1 MVCNHQYSQA
11 VTPIMTLLII
21 LAFLLFWPIL
31 STSHAEVT
39 LDGSLG
45 PSGAVGPGTL
55 PDGTSTTY
63 LITDNLGTQVGGNLF
78 HSFGKFNVDTNES
91 ATFTGPNSINNII
104 GRVTGGTQS
113 WIDGLLRS
121 TIDGA
126 NLFLL
131 NPGGMLFG
139 PNATLDVKGSF
150 HVSTADYLRFDDG
163 ERFYV
168 NPAENSVL
176 TVAPPQAFGF
186 LSESPT
192 RISIQE
198 SLLEV
203 PEGETLSVVSGNIE
217 IVGGTL
223 RAASGR
229 INLASVA
236 SSGEVIPNAQDEEPD
251 LKMDSFE
258 RLGEINISQ
267 DGGLGV
273 SGARP
278 GNIFIRGGS
287 LSLDS
292 SGIYSTTFGTATA
305 GDIDILLAEDL
316 SLTNSSGS
324 RGFTGIDS
332 SSYWYGGA
340 GNILLDVGRL
350 TILDGSMI
358 TSHAMETCSSQGG
371 NIMIRAA
378 ESVSISSG
386 DGDNYMQSY
395 ISSSTFGNGDGGT
408 ISISTPS
415 LTIEE
420 GAGIF
425 AVAYRG
431 IDWMGNLV
439 EGGRAG
445 DIFLDVGNLTITSA
459 GIGCQTATPYNAGNI
474 TITATESV
482 SIDDG
487 AIHST
492 TWGAGDGGTISI
504 STPVL
509 VMDCAGIDATA
520 EGPYVL
526 GDAGD
531 IFLEVG
537 SLELTGISQ
546 IQTSTDGLGQGG
558 DVTVTATDSIAISG
572 RIIEGNE
579 MYQSAIISSTYGD
592 GNGGTIS
599 ISTPSLTIDDGALAA
614 ETAFGAE
621 SGGDILVEV
630 GDLTIR
636 NGGLISSVAFG
647 SGQGGNVTVTAADS
661 ISILGRDID
670 GLPSRITSGAN
681 SGAGGDITL
690 EAPEIEL
697 SDGVIISTESF
708 GVGNAGDISIT
719 ASDTFHSNNSS
730 VTTAAEQ
737 AEGGDI
743 NITTREMQLLNGTL
757 VSAESSGAGNA
768 GNIHLA
774 ATDTFLMRDS
784 AVTTEA
790 KQADGGNIKVSAG
803 YMVYLIDSEITASV
817 GGGPETVGGNIN
829 IDPEYVILKNS
840 KIIANAFEGMGGNI
854 DITADVFLADPN
866 SIVDASS
873 ALGIDGQVNIRA
885 PVKEITGTFAPLPKD
900 FLSALALLR
909 EPCMARIQGGK
920 YSSFVVGGRDGL
932 PLEPG
937 GLLPSPIF

>member
-1 MVCNHQYSQA
+1 MFIKRSYRFVFE
-11 VTPIMTLLII
+11 ITLVPVLFFGII
-21 LAFLLFWPIL
+21 VSNTLFAICHAQQPSI
-31 STSHAEVT
+31 TSDGTLGTMVT
-39 LDGSLG
+39 LDQSNYAI
-45 PSGAVGPGTL
+45 SEGT
-55 PDGTSTTY
+55 
-63 LITDNLGTQVGGNLF
+63 IRGNNQF
-78 HSFGKFNVDTNES
+78 HSFGQFNVFQGES
-91 ATFTGPNSINNII
+91 ATFTGPNTINNII
-104 GRVTGGTQS
+104 GRVTGGSQS
-113 WIDGLLRS
+113 FIDGLLRS
-121 TIDGA
+121 DINGA
-126 NLFLL
+126 NLYLL
-131 NPGGMLFG
+131 NPSGILFG
-139 PNATLDVKGSF
+139 PNASLDVSGSF

-163 ERFYV
+163 EQFYV

-176 TVAPPQAFGF
+176 TVAQPQAFGF

-236 SSGEVIPNAQDEEPD
+236 SSGEVIPNAQDEEPG
-251 LKMDSFE
+251 LKMDTFE
-258 RLGEINISQ
+258 RLGEIDISK
-267 DGGLGV
+267 DGELKV
-273 SGARP
+273 SGATP

-292 SGIYSTTFGTATA
+292 SGIYSMTQSTAAA
-305 GDIDILLAEDL
+305 GDLDIRLAEDL
-316 SLTNSSGS
+316 SLTNRSY
-324 RGFTGIDS
+324 IDS
-332 SSYWYGGA
+332 SSYWSGPA
-340 GNILLDVGRL
+340 GDILLDVGRL

-358 TSHAMETCSSQGG
+358 TSHAMENCSSQGG

-378 ESVSISSG
+378 EFVAISSG
-386 DGDNYMQSY
+386 GGDNYMQSY

-420 GAGIF
+420 DAGIF

-439 EGGRAG
+439 KGGRAG
-445 DIFLDVGNLTITSA
+445 DIFLDVGSLTITSA

-474 TITATESV
+474 TITATESI

-487 AIHST
+487 AINST
-492 TWGAGDGGTISI
+492 TWDAGDGGTISI

-546 IQTSTDGLGQGG
+546 IQTSTDGPGQGG
-558 DVTVTATDSIAISG
+558 DVTVTATDSISISG

-614 ETAFGAE
+614 ETALGAE

-630 GDLTIR
+630 GDLTIS

-690 EAPEIEL
+690 EAPKIEL

-743 NITTREMQLLNGTL
+743 NITTREMQLLNGTI

-774 ATDTFLMRDS
+774 ATDSFLMRDS

-840 KIIANAFEGMGGNI
+840 KIIANAYEGMGGNI
-854 DITADVFLADPN
+854 SIVADVFLADPD

>member
-1 MVCNHQYSQA
+1 MVCNHQCSQA

-131 NPGGMLFG
+131 NPAGMFFG
-139 PNATLDVKGSF
+139 PNATLNVKGSF

-223 RAASGR
+223 RAPSGR
-229 INLASVA
+229 LSLASVA
-236 SSGEVIPNAQDEEPD
+236 SSGEVIPNAQDEKPD
-251 LKMDSFE
+251 LKMDTFE
-258 RLGEINISQ
+258 RLGEIDISK
-267 DGGLGV
+267 DGELQV
-273 SGARP
+273 SGATP

-292 SGIYSTTFGTATA
+292 SGIYSTTFGTAAA
-305 GDIDILLAEDL
+305 GDLDIRLAEDL
-316 SLTNSSGS
+316 SLTNRSY
-324 RGFTGIDS
+324 IDS
-332 SSYWYGGA
+332 SSYWSGPA
-340 GNILLDVGRL
+340 GDMLLDVGRL

-358 TSHAMETCSSQGG
+358 TSHAMENCSSQGG

-378 ESVSISSG
+378 ELASISSG
-386 DGDNYMQSY
+386 GGDNYMQSY

-408 ISISTPS
+408 VSISTPT
-415 LTIEE
+415 LIIDEH
-420 GAGIF
+420 AGIF
-425 AVAYRG
+425 AIAYMG

-439 EGGRAG
+439 GGGRAG
-445 DIFLDVGNLTITSA
+445 DIFLDVGSLTITSA
-459 GIGCQTATPYNAGNI
+459 GIGCIAGGMTTGNAGNI
-474 TITATESV
+474 SITATESL
-482 SIDDG
+482 SISDNS
-487 AIHST
+487 ALRSST
-492 TWGAGDGGTISI
+492 YGAGDGGTISI
-504 STPVL
+504 STPVMT
-509 VMDCAGIDATA
+509 MDSSGILAEAGTYA
-520 EGPYVL
+520 Y
-526 GDAGD
+526 GDAGE
-531 IFLEVG
+531 ISLEVG
-537 SLELTGISQ
+537 SLALTNAAQ
-546 IQTSTDGLGQGG
+546 IQTSSEGAGKGG
-558 DVTVTATDSIAISG
+558 DVTVTATDSISISG

-599 ISTPSLTIDDGALAA
+599 ISTPSLTIDDGALAS
-614 ETAFGAE
+614 ETGFGAG
-621 SGGDILVEV
+621 SGGDILVKV
-630 GDLTIR
+630 GDLTI
-636 NGGLISSVAFG
+636 S
-647 SGQGGNVTVTAADS
+647 
-661 ISILGRDID
+661 
-670 GLPSRITSGAN
+670 N
-681 SGAGGDITL
+681 SGL
-690 EAPEIEL
+690 
-697 SDGVIISTESF
+697 ISTESF

-730 VTTAAEQ
+730 VTTE
-737 AEGGDI
+737 
-743 NITTREMQLLNGTL
+743 
-757 VSAESSGAGNA
+757 
-768 GNIHLA
+768 
-774 ATDTFLMRDS
+774 AT
-784 AVTTEA
+784 
-790 KQADGGNIKVSAG
+790 QADGGNIKVSAG
-803 YMVYLIDSEITASV
+803 YMVHLKDSEITASV
-817 GGGPETVGGNIN
+817 GGGPETVGGNIS

-840 KIIANAFEGMGGNI
+840 KIIANAYEGMGGNI
-854 DITADVFLADPN
+854 SIVADVFLADPD

-873 ALGIDGQVNIRA
+873 ALGIDGQVDIHA
-885 PVKEITGTFAPLPKD
+885 PITQITGTLAPLPKD
-900 FLSALALLR
+900 FRSALALLR
-909 EPCMARIQGGK
+909 KSCMVRLQGGK
-920 YSSFVVGGRDGL
+920 YSSFVIGGRDGL

>member
-1 MVCNHQYSQA
+1 MVCNNQYSQS

-78 HSFGKFNVDTNES
+78 HSFGKFNVNTNES
-91 ATFTGPNSINNII
+91 ATLTGPNSINNII

-121 TIDGA
+121 TIEGA

-131 NPGGMLFG
+131 NPAGMLFG

-150 HVSTADYLRFDDG
+150 HVSTADYLSFDDG

-203 PEGETLSVVSGNIE
+203 PEDETLSVVSGNIE

-236 SSGEVIPNAQDEEPD
+236 SSGEVIHNAQDGEND
-251 LKMDSFE
+251 LRMDSFE
-258 RLGEINISQ
+258 RLGEIGISK
-267 DGGLGV
+267 DGELQV

-292 SGIYSTTFGTATA
+292 SGIYSTTRGTAAA
-305 GDIDILLAEDL
+305 GDIDIRLAEDL
-316 SLTNSSGS
+316 SLTNRSY
-324 RGFTGIDS
+324 IDS
-332 SSYWYGGA
+332 SSYWSGPA
-340 GNILLDVGRL
+340 GDIFLDVGRL
-350 TILDGSMI
+350 TFLDGSMI
-358 TSHAMETCSSQGG
+358 TSHAMPDCTSQGG

-378 ESVSISSG
+378 EFVSISSG

-420 GAGIF
+420 DAGIF

-445 DIFLDVGNLTITSA
+445 DIFLDVGRLTITSA
-459 GIGCQTATPYNAGNI
+459 GIGCQTTTPYNAGNI
-474 TITATESV
+474 TITATESI
-482 SIDDG
+482 SIDNS
-487 AIHST
+487 AIRSST
-492 TWGAGDGGTISI
+492 YGAGDGGTISI

-509 VMDCAGIDATA
+509 AMDFSGILAEAGEYAS
-520 EGPYVL
+520 GN
-526 GDAGD
+526 AGE
-531 IFLEVG
+531 ILLEVG
-537 SLELTGISQ
+537 SLALTNVAQ
-546 IQTSTDGLGQGG
+546 IQTSTEGAGQGG
-558 DVTVTATDSIAISG
+558 DVTVTATDSISISG

-599 ISTPSLTIDDGALAA
+599 ISTPSLTIDDGALVA
-614 ETAFGAE
+614 ETALGAE
-621 SGGDILVEV
+621 SGGDIFVEV
-630 GDLTIR
+630 EDLTIS

-719 ASDTFHSNNSS
+719 ASNTFHSNNSS

-743 NITTREMQLLNGTL
+743 NITTQEMQLLNGTL

-774 ATDTFLMRDS
+774 ATDSFLMRDS

-803 YMVYLIDSEITASV
+803 YMVHLTDSEITASV

-920 YSSFVVGGRDGL
+920 YSSFIVGGRDGL

>member
-21 LAFLLFWPIL
+21 FAFLLFWPIL

-45 PSGAVGPGTL
+45 PSGAVGHGTL

-131 NPGGMLFG
+131 NPAGMLFG

-236 SSGEVIPNAQDEEPD
+236 SSGEVIPNAQDEEPG
-251 LKMDSFE
+251 LKMDTFE
-258 RLGEINISQ
+258 RLGEIDISK
-267 DGGLGV
+267 DGELKV
-273 SGARP
+273 SGATP

-292 SGIYSTTFGTATA
+292 SGIYSTTHGAA
-305 GDIDILLAEDL
+305 GDLDIRLAEDL
-316 SLTNSSGS
+316 SLTNRSY
-324 RGFTGIDS
+324 IDS
-332 SSYWYGGA
+332 SSYWSGPA
-340 GNILLDVGRL
+340 GDILLDVGRL
-350 TILDGSMI
+350 TILDGSKI
-358 TSHAMETCSSQGG
+358 TSHAMPDCTSQGG

-378 ESVSISSG
+378 EFVSISSG
-386 DGDNYMQSY
+386 GGDNYMQSY

-420 GAGIF
+420 HAGIF
-425 AVAYRG
+425 AVAYMG
-431 IDWMGNLV
+431 FDWMGNV
-439 EGGRAG
+439 VGGGRAG
-445 DIFLDVGNLTITSA
+445 DIFLDVGSLTITSA

-474 TITATESV
+474 TITATESI

-487 AIHST
+487 AINST
-492 TWGAGDGGTISI
+492 TWDAGDGGTISI

-546 IQTSTDGLGQGG
+546 IQTSTDGPGQGG
-558 DVTVTATDSIAISG
+558 DVTVTATDSISISG
-572 RIIEGNE
+572 RITEGNE

-614 ETAFGAE
+614 ETALGAE

-630 GDLTIR
+630 GDLTIS

-661 ISILGRDID
+661 ISILGRNID
-670 GLPSRITSGAN
+670 GLPSGIISGAN

-743 NITTREMQLLNGTL
+743 NITTREMQLLNGTI

-774 ATDTFLMRDS
+774 ATDSFLMRDS

-790 KQADGGNIKVSAG
+790 KQADGGNIKVSAE

-840 KIIANAFEGMGGNI
+840 KIIANAYEGMGGNI
-854 DITADVFLADPN
+854 SIVADVFLADPD